1 MKIKLIQGEV
11 ITRYQQAS
19 PFGYNGSLVTILNS
33 RRGAPLREHS
43 RTLASYEYTDDANGM
58 RTSRS
63 NGSTT
68 YTYVYNGSQLTQMTK
83 GSDTLYFTYGALGPT
98 TVTWNGT
105 TYYYALN
112 AQGDVIGIFDDGG
125 NGVVLYNWDNAWGYH
140 PQPEGPMADT
150 LGTLNPLRYRSY
162 VYDEETGLYYLQ
174 SRYYNP
180 EIGRFIN
187 ADALVST
194 GQGLL
199 GNNMFAYC
207 LNNPIMFA
215 DSTGTRAQVWQV
227 IFEDHDPGYIHR
239 AVQAHIILKNS
250 IIDKELVLPGI
261 GRADIYNPKT
271 YEMWEIKHGGSTS
284 EMKNERR
291 LSADN
296 QVSKYI
302 QGAKEKL
309 GLTYYKGHAGAFNG
323 EFILTC
329 DSVSY
334 LISYDTPAN
343 GVILYYVK
351 QLKKQESNVFAAY
364 PSKEYG
370 YAKKVSIFALGV
382 GGSALVACMFGMGSS
397 NRGLQLGLTR

>member
-1 MKIKLIQGEV
+1 MV
-11 ITRYQQAS
+11 ITYDS
-19 PFGYNGSLVTILNS
+19 
-33 RRGAPLREHS
+33 E
-43 RTLASYEYTDDANGM
+43 
-58 RTSRS
+58 TS
-63 NGSTT
+63 
-68 YTYVYNGSQLTQMTK
+68 
-83 GSDTLYFTYGALGPT
+83 F
-98 TVTWNGT
+98 
-105 TYYYALN
+105 
-112 AQGDVIGIFDDGG
+112 
-125 NGVVLYNWDNAWGYH
+125 
-140 PQPEGPMADT
+140 
-150 LGTLNPLRYRSY
+150 
-162 VYDEETGLYYLQ
+162 YYLQ

-180 EIGRFIN
+180 EVGRLIN
-187 ADALVST
+187 ADAYIST
-194 GQGLL
+194 GQGIL

-227 IFEDHDPGYIHR
+227 IFGDHDSGYIHR
-239 AVQAHIILKNS
+239 AVQAHIVFKNS
-250 IIDKELVLPGI
+250 AIKKELVLPGI

-291 LSADN
+291 LSADS

-302 QGAKEKL
+302 KGAKEKL
-309 GLTYYKGHAGAFNG
+309 GLTYHKGHAGAFNG

-370 YAKKVSIFALGV
+370 YAKKMSIFALGV